1 MSLTSSPQKTR
12 GFSLLEILV
21 AFAVLS
27 LAIGVLLRIFA
38 GGGHI
43 AKTAEDYYRAVITA
57 DSLLERVG
65 IESAVQPGIVTGE
78 TADGY
83 RWTMTITPYPLNPQ
97 MTGGMEGA
105 PTQTN
110 GLRFLPYWIQLDIEW
125 GPIEDPRAFGL
136 ETLRISQNQSQSGL
150 N

>member
-1 MSLTSSPQKTR
+1 MSLTNDLRRHQ

-57 DSLLERVG
+57 ESLLEGVG
-65 IESAVQPGIVTGE
+65 IETPVQPGIFSGE
-78 TADGY
+78 TNDGF
-83 RWTMTITPYPLNPQ
+83 RWTLTVSPYPFNPQ
-97 MTGGMEGA
+97 LTGGMEGA
-105 PTQTN
+105 PMQTN
-110 GLRFLPYWIQLDIEW
+110 GPSFHPFWVQLDIEW
-125 GPIEDPRAFGL
+125 GPEEDPRAFGL
-136 ETLRISQNQSQSGL
+136 ESLRIAQDKSAFGAP
-150 N
+150 